1 MAIVFVLSVAV
12 VALSRPKGCG
22 KLALPANTVVI
33 WSAPF
38 LSGGGYCS
46 EVLYVMNI
54 WSMFMWS
61 YQAGTYVHILRQAT
75 TILRGLHECGIEIG
89 AEQHGD
95 AFQNEYIN
103 GKCTN

>member
-1 MAIVFVLSVAV
+1 MAIVSIVFSVAV

-46 EVLYVMNI
+46 EVFHENMEHVSVVI
-54 WSMFMWS
+54 
-61 YQAGTYVHILRQAT
+61 QVLRDIRVGNDYLA
-75 TILRGLHECGIEIG
+75 RF
-89 AEQHGD
+89 A
-95 AFQNEYIN
+95 
-103 GKCTN
+103 